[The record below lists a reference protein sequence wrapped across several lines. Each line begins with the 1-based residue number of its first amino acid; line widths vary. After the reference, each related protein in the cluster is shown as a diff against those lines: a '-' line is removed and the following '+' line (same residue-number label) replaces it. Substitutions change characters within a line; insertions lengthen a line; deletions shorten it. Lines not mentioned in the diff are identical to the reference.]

1 LYYIEGGDS
10 MPIRKFTTDRVYTGY
25 MKVNSCGQQWLG
37 GRDYTT
43 IREAGR
49 SDYSV
54 YYISQGKCSYQWQ
67 GRNYWVTEGN
77 LLLYFPGVRQQY
89 AFQKSD
95 NAVMLWSHFSGTA
108 CDLLSPLKSDTP
120 VVVKIRDQKQ
130 FLHIFERMITAQYNK
145 ITQGDLLCD
154 SYMPVLIALMLQHSN
169 TTELQKAGRG
179 NEQIEKVLSKMH
191 VDFNKP
197 IDIKAYAEMCHL
209 SEDRFIR
216 MFKSQMGMPPYRYQL
231 KIRIQRAV
239 EMLENT
245 NISIGACAEA
255 VGFHD
260 NAYFCRIFKKFTGHP
275 PSFYKG

>member
-1 LYYIEGGDS
+1 
-10 MPIRKFTTDRVYTGY
+10 MTVKKFTTDRAHDGY

-37 GRDYTT
+37 DRDYTT

-54 YYISQGKCSYQWQ
+54 YYISQGRCSYVW
-67 GRNYWVTEGN
+67 GGKSFYVPEGS
-77 LLLYFPGVRQQY
+77 LLMYFPGIRQQY

-95 NAVMLWSHFSGTA
+95 NAIMLWSHFSGSA
-108 CDLLSPLKSDTP
+108 CELLSSLRSDAP
-120 VVVKIRDQKQ
+120 VVLSIRDPKQ
-130 FLHIFERMITAQYNK
+130 FLHIFERMIAAHYNRL
-145 ITQGDLLCD
+145 TQGDLLCD

-169 TTELQKAGRG
+169 SQEEQKAVRG
-179 NEQIEKVLSKMH
+179 NKQIERVLSQMH
-191 VDFNKP
+191 VEFNRP

-216 MFKSQMGMPPYRYQL
+216 MFKAQMGMPPYRYQL

-245 NISIGACAEA
+245 NISVGACAEA

>member
-1 LYYIEGGDS
+1 MEVK
-10 MPIRKFTTDRVYTGY
+10 KFSTDRVHDGY

-37 GRDYTT
+37 DRDYTT
-43 IREAGR
+43 IRETGR
-49 SDYSV
+49 TDYSI
-54 YYISQGKCSYQWQ
+54 YYISQGRGSFLWEGK
-67 GRNYWVTEGN
+67 NYWVTAGN
-77 LLLYFPGVRQQY
+77 LLLYCPGVRQQY

-95 NAVMLWSHFSGTA
+95 NAVMLWSHFSGSA
-108 CDLLSPLKSDTP
+108 CELLSPFISDEP
-120 VVVKIRDQKQ
+120 VVVNIRDRKQ
-130 FLHIFERMITAQYNK
+130 FLHIFERMITAHYNRM
-145 ITQGDLLCD
+145 TQGDLLCD

-169 TTELQKAGRG
+169 TQEEHKNGRG
-179 NEQIEKVLSKMH
+179 NEQIEKVLSQMH

-197 IDIKAYAEMCHL
+197 IDIKTYAEMCHL

-216 MFKSQMGMPPYRYQL
+216 MFKAEMGMPPYRYQL

-245 NISIGACAEA
+245 NISVGSCGEA

-275 PSFYKG
+275 PSFYKR